1 VVVICPKC
9 KMRLRVD
16 EAKIAGG
23 GSRFKCP
30 KCSTALLVKKPAPVS
45 EKPIDN
51 IKVIVA
57 HSNPAIA
64 NEITTLLSEN
74 GFQII
79 SAVDGIEAMVKSLKG
94 RPFLAVIEV
103 GLPKIHGFEVCKRL
117 KGRPETKG
125 MKFILISSPFDKNK
139 YRREP
144 ESLYE
149 ADDHIEEHRISE
161 LLIHSVNALKGGE
174 PPKKEEKETETEKIE
189 QPTQETVVTKAEA
202 KPKPPAPAAI
212 KPAPAA
218 DEQIERARRLARTI
232 VSDIYLY
239 NTAKADE
246 SIRNNTFS
254 SVFASEM
261 REGLKLYELY
271 NKLGSVNVTKNNIKE
286 RFMKKKNY
294 FKYLK
299 GNLPWKHIHL

>member
-9 KMRLRVD
+9 KTRLRVD

-30 KCSTALLVKKPAPVS
+30 KCSTTLLVKKPSPVS
-45 EKPIDN
+45 EKPFDN
-51 IKVIVA
+51 VKVIVA

-64 NEITTLLSEN
+64 NEIATLLSEN
-74 GFQII
+74 GFQTVTA
-79 SAVDGIEAMVKSLKG
+79 SDGIEAMVKSLKD

-103 GLPKIHGFEVCKRL
+103 GLPKIFGFEVCKRL

-149 ADDHIEEHRISE
+149 ADDHIEEHRIAE
-161 LLIHSVNALKGGE
+161 LLISSINALKGGE
-174 PPKKEEKETETEKIE
+174 PPKKEEKEPEKIE
-189 QPTQETVVTKAEA
+189 KPIQEPVVI
-202 KPKPPAPAAI
+202 KPEVKPEPPAPPAT

-218 DEQIERARRLARTI
+218 DEKIERAKRLARTI

-239 NTAKADE
+239 NTAKAEE

-254 SVFASEM
+254 SAFASEIK
-261 REGLKLYELY
+261 EGLKLYENRISQEVRDKGDFFREVLTLFIE
-271 NKLGSVNVTKNNIKE
+271 N
-286 RFMKKKNY
+286 KKKA
-294 FKYLK
+294 
-299 GNLPWKHIHL
+299 

>member
-9 KMRLRVD
+9 KTKLRVD

-45 EKPIDN
+45 EKQPFDN
-51 IKVIVA
+51 VKVVVA
-57 HSNPAIA
+57 HSNSAIA

-74 GFQII
+74 GYQAI
-79 SAVDGIEAMVKSLKG
+79 SASDGIEAMVKSLKDH
-94 RPFLAVIEV
+94 PFLAVIEV
-103 GLPKIHGFEVCKRL
+103 GLPKIYGFEVCKRL

-144 ESLYE
+144 ESLYD

-161 LLIHSVNALKGGE
+161 LLIRSINALKGGE
-174 PPKKEEKETETEKIE
+174 PPKKEEKEAEKKIDK
-189 QPTQETVVTKAEA
+189 PAQETIAQ
-202 KPKPPAPAAI
+202 KPEVKPESPAPEVI
-212 KPAPAA
+212 MPAPGT
-218 DEQIERARRLARTI
+218 DEKVERAKRLARTI

-239 NTAKADE
+239 NTGKAE
-246 SIRNNTFS
+246 EAIRNNTFS
-254 SVFASEM
+254 SVFASEI
-261 REGLKLYELY
+261 REGLKLYEHRISQEVRDRGDFFREVLALFIE
-271 NKLGSVNVTKNNIKE
+271 N
-286 RFMKKKNY
+286 KKKAM
-294 FKYLK
+294 
-299 GNLPWKHIHL
+299 

>member
-9 KMRLRVD
+9 KTRLRVD

-51 IKVIVA
+51 VKVIVA

-74 GFQII
+74 GFQTVTA
-79 SAVDGIEAMVKSLKG
+79 SDGIEAMVKSLKEH
-94 RPFLAVIEV
+94 PFLAVIEV
-103 GLPKIHGFEVCKRL
+103 GLPKIYGFEVCKRL

-149 ADDHIEEHRISE
+149 ADDHIEEHRLSE
-161 LLIHSVNALKGGE
+161 LLIHSVNVLKGGE
-174 PPKKEEKETETEKIE
+174 PPKKEEKETEKIE
-189 QPTQETVVTKAEA
+189 KPTQETVVKKAEV
-202 KPKPPAPAAI
+202 KPEPPAPAAI

-218 DEQIERARRLARTI
+218 DAQIERAKRLARTI

-261 REGLKLYELY
+261 REGLKLYENRISQEVRDKGDFFREVLALFIE
-271 NKLGSVNVTKNNIKE
+271 N
-286 RFMKKKNY
+286 KKKV
-294 FKYLK
+294 
-299 GNLPWKHIHL
+299 

>member
-9 KMRLRVD
+9 KTRLRVD

-51 IKVIVA
+51 VKVIVA

-64 NEITTLLSEN
+64 NEITALLSEN
-74 GFQII
+74 GFQTI
-79 SAVDGIEAMVKSLKG
+79 SAVDGIEAMVKSLKD

-103 GLPKIHGFEVCKRL
+103 GLPKIFGFEVCKRL
-117 KGRPETKG
+117 KGRPETRG

-161 LLIHSVNALKGGE
+161 LLIQAVNSLKGGE
-174 PPKKEEKETETEKIE
+174 PPKKEEKETEKIE
-189 QPTQETVVTKAEA
+189 QPTQETVVKTPEVTSV
-202 KPKPPAPAAI
+202 PPAPAAK

-218 DEQIERARRLARTI
+218 DEKIERAKRLARTI
-232 VSDIYLY
+232 ISDIYLY
-239 NTAKADE
+239 NTAKAEE

-254 SVFASEM
+254 SVFASEIK
-261 REGLKLYELY
+261 EGLKLYE
-271 NKLGSVNVTKNNIKE
+271 NRISQEVRDKGDFFKE
-286 RFMKKKNY
+286 VLAMFIENKKKA
-294 FKYLK
+294 
-299 GNLPWKHIHL
+299 

>member
-9 KMRLRVD
+9 KTRLRVD

-51 IKVIVA
+51 VKVIVA

-64 NEITTLLSEN
+64 NEITTMLSEN
-74 GFQII
+74 GFQTI
-79 SAVDGIEAMVKSLKG
+79 SAADGIEAMVKSLKD

-103 GLPKIHGFEVCKRL
+103 GLPKIFGFEVCKRL
-117 KGRPETKG
+117 KGRPETRE

-161 LLIHSVNALKGGE
+161 LLMPAVNALKGGE
-174 PPKKEEKETETEKIE
+174 PPKKEEKETEKIE
-189 QPTQETVVTKAEA
+189 QPTQETVVK
-202 KPKPPAPAAI
+202 KPEVKSEPPAPAAK

-218 DEQIERARRLARTI
+218 DEKIERAKRLARTI
-232 VSDIYLY
+232 ISDIYLY
-239 NTAKADE
+239 NTAKAEE

-254 SVFASEM
+254 SVFASEI
-261 REGLKLYELY
+261 REGLKLYE
-271 NKLGSVNVTKNNIKE
+271 NRISQEVRDKGDFFKE
-286 RFMKKKNY
+286 VLALFLENKKKA
-294 FKYLK
+294 
-299 GNLPWKHIHL
+299 

>member
-1 VVVICPKC
+1 MVVICPKC
-9 KMRLRVD
+9 KTRLRVD

-51 IKVIVA
+51 VKVIVA

-74 GFQII
+74 GFQTVTA
-79 SAVDGIEAMVKSLKG
+79 SDGIEAMVKSLKEH
-94 RPFLAVIEV
+94 PFLAVIEV
-103 GLPKIHGFEVCKRL
+103 GLPKIYGFEVCKRL
-117 KGRPETKG
+117 KGRPETRG

-149 ADDHIEEHRISE
+149 ADDHIEEHRLSE
-161 LLIHSVNALKGGE
+161 LLIHSVNVLKGGE
-174 PPKKEEKETETEKIE
+174 PPKKEEKETEKIE
-189 QPTQETVVTKAEA
+189 KPTQETVVKKAEV
-202 KPKPPAPAAI
+202 KPEPPAPAAI

-218 DEQIERARRLARTI
+218 DAQIERAKRLARTI

-261 REGLKLYELY
+261 REGLKLYENRISQEVRDKGDFFREVIALFIE
-271 NKLGSVNVTKNNIKE
+271 N
-286 RFMKKKNY
+286 KKKA
-294 FKYLK
+294 
-299 GNLPWKHIHL
+299 

>member
-1 VVVICPKC
+1 MVVICPKC
-9 KMRLRVD
+9 KTRLRVD

-51 IKVIVA
+51 VKVIVA

-64 NEITTLLSEN
+64 NEITTLLSED
-74 GFQII
+74 GFQTI
-79 SAVDGIEAMVKSLKG
+79 SAADGIEAMVKSLKD

-103 GLPKIHGFEVCKRL
+103 GLPKIYGFEVCKRL
-117 KGRPETKG
+117 KSRPETRG

-161 LLIHSVNALKGGE
+161 LLMHAVNALKGGE
-174 PPKKEEKETETEKIE
+174 PPKEKETEKIE
-189 QPTQETVVTKAEA
+189 QPTQETVVK
-202 KPKPPAPAAI
+202 KPEVKSVPPAPAA
-212 KPAPAA
+212 KEPTPAA
-218 DEQIERARRLARTI
+218 DEKIERAKRLARTI
-232 VSDIYLY
+232 ISDIYLY
-239 NTAKADE
+239 NTAKAEE

-261 REGLKLYELY
+261 REGLKLYENRISQDVRDKGDFFREVLALFIE
-271 NKLGSVNVTKNNIKE
+271 N
-286 RFMKKKNY
+286 KKKA
-294 FKYLK
+294 
-299 GNLPWKHIHL
+299 

>member
-9 KMRLRVD
+9 KIKLRVD

-45 EKPIDN
+45 EKQPFDN
-51 IKVIVA
+51 VKVIVA
-57 HSNPAIA
+57 HSNSAIA

-74 GFQII
+74 GYQII
-79 SAVDGIEAMVKSLKG
+79 SASDGIEAMVKSLKE

-103 GLPKIHGFEVCKRL
+103 GLPKIFGFEVCKRL
-117 KGRPETKG
+117 KGRPETKE

-161 LLIHSVNALKGGE
+161 LLISTISALRGGE
-174 PPKKEEKETETEKIE
+174 PPKKEEKEAEKEIDK
-189 QPTQETVVTKAEA
+189 PTQETITK
-202 KPKPPAPAAI
+202 KPEVKPEPPAPEVI
-212 KPAPAA
+212 MPAPVT
-218 DEQIERARRLARTI
+218 DEKVERAKRLARTI

-239 NTAKADE
+239 NTAKAE
-246 SIRNNTFS
+246 EAIRNNTFS
-254 SVFASEM
+254 SVFASEI
-261 REGLKLYELY
+261 REGLKLYEHRISQEVRDRGDFFREVLALFIA
-271 NKLGSVNVTKNNIKE
+271 N
-286 RFMKKKNY
+286 KKKAM
-294 FKYLK
+294 
-299 GNLPWKHIHL
+299 

>member
-9 KMRLRVD
+9 KTRLRVD

-51 IKVIVA
+51 VKVIVA

-64 NEITTLLSEN
+64 SEITTLLSEN
-74 GFQII
+74 GFQTI
-79 SAVDGIEAMVKSLKG
+79 SAADGIEAMVKSLKD

-103 GLPKIHGFEVCKRL
+103 GLPKIFGFEVCKRL
-117 KGRPETKG
+117 KGRPETRE

-161 LLIHSVNALKGGE
+161 LLISSINALKGGE
-174 PPKKEEKETETEKIE
+174 PPKKEEKEPEKIE
-189 QPTQETVVTKAEA
+189 KPTQEAVVK
-202 KPKPPAPAAI
+202 KPEVKPEPPAPSAT

-218 DEQIERARRLARTI
+218 DEKIERAKRLARTI
-232 VSDIYLY
+232 ISDIYLY

-254 SVFASEM
+254 SVFASEIK
-261 REGLKLYELY
+261 EGLKLYDNRISQEVRD
-271 NKLGSVNVTKNNIKE
+271 KGDFFKE
-286 RFMKKKNY
+286 VLALFMENKKKA
-294 FKYLK
+294 
-299 GNLPWKHIHL
+299 

>member
-1 VVVICPKC
+1 MVVICPKC
-9 KMRLRVD
+9 KTRLRVD

-51 IKVIVA
+51 VKVIVA

-74 GFQII
+74 GFQTVTA
-79 SAVDGIEAMVKSLKG
+79 SDGIEAMVKSLKEH
-94 RPFLAVIEV
+94 PFLAVIEV
-103 GLPKIHGFEVCKRL
+103 GLPKIYGFEVCKRL

-149 ADDHIEEHRISE
+149 ADDHIEEHRLSE
-161 LLIHSVNALKGGE
+161 LLIHSVNVLKGGE
-174 PPKKEEKETETEKIE
+174 PPKKEEKETEKIE
-189 QPTQETVVTKAEA
+189 KPTQETVVKKAEV
-202 KPKPPAPAAI
+202 KPEPPAPAAI

-218 DEQIERARRLARTI
+218 DAQIERAKRLARTI

-261 REGLKLYELY
+261 REGLKLYENRISQEVRDKGDFFREVLALFIE
-271 NKLGSVNVTKNNIKE
+271 N
-286 RFMKKKNY
+286 KKKV
-294 FKYLK
+294 
-299 GNLPWKHIHL
+299 

>member
-9 KMRLRVD
+9 KTRLRVD

-51 IKVIVA
+51 VKVIVA

-74 GFQII
+74 GFQTI
-79 SAVDGIEAMVKSLKG
+79 SAADGIEAMVKSLKD

-103 GLPKIHGFEVCKRL
+103 GLPKIYGFEVCKRL

-149 ADDHIEEHRISE
+149 ADDHIEEHRLSE

-174 PPKKEEKETETEKIE
+174 PPKKEEKETEKIE
-189 QPTQETVVTKAEA
+189 KPTQETVVAKAEV
-202 KPKPPAPAAI
+202 KPEPPAPAAI

-218 DEQIERARRLARTI
+218 DDKIERAKRLARTI

-261 REGLKLYELY
+261 REGLKLYE
-271 NKLGSVNVTKNNIKE
+271 NRISQEVRDKGDFFKE
-286 RFMKKKNY
+286 VLALFIENKKKA
-294 FKYLK
+294 
-299 GNLPWKHIHL
+299 